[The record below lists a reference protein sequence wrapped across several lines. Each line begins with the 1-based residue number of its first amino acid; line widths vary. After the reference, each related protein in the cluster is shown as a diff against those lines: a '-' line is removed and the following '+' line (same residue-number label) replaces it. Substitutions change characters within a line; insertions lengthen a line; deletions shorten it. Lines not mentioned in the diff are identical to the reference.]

1 MTNKLIT
8 DWLYWYYSTQE
19 YTKIYTFDRVEFT
32 SVNDNNGFIRVYKI
46 KLINLNTDGHISD
59 YEVEKCLDISILEL
73 LTFIYDQAT
82 TT

>member
-32 SVNDNNGFIRVYKI
+32 SVNDNNGFIRV
-46 KLINLNTDGHISD
+46 
-59 YEVEKCLDISILEL
+59 
-73 LTFIYDQAT
+73 
-82 TT
+82 